1 MGPHAGLLGKTSIPF
16 TIWLEERM
24 ENREDL
30 IIHECTQHHPSELLF
45 NRFLGPSHHILVWKI
60 CPPELGFPLTR
71 VRQFT
76 LCVSRARLLDMVPLT
91 TPLQFFGAR
100 VVAKGSI
107 FFAECQTH
115 PQIMWLG
122 DFGRLRRYKERMEKA
137 GMLETAHPSY
147 APLRRRSTAP
157 SPRLRLAFSS
167 ARSCGAWGVRA
178 SSPAARPAGSATKC
192 VLLKYGPLSF
202 PGIKACLRWG

>member
-1 MGPHAGLLGKTSIPF
+1 
-16 TIWLEERM
+16 M

-91 TPLQFFGAR
+91 TPLPFFGAR

-122 DFGRLRRYKERMEKA
+122 DFGRLRRYKELTEKA
-137 GMLETAHPSY
+137 GMLETADLLVSVTQ
-147 APLRRRSTAP
+147 APEYGAITTLAP
-157 SPRLRLAFSS
+157 
-167 ARSCGAWGVRA
+167 G
-178 SSPAARPAGSATKC
+178 
-192 VLLKYGPLSF
+192 LLKRTKLWSMGRARHLTGSE
-202 PGIKACLRWG
+202 ALRVGHKMFIA